1 MEKTKKALMESLNWR
16 VTEKMVCV
24 TIGVWKK
31 CDNDDVGLIDY
42 RNAFESGNV
51 KP

>member
-1 MEKTKKALMESLNWR
+1 MFEFWR
-16 VTEKMVCV
+16 VTEKMVCI

-31 CDNDDVGLIDY
+31 CDDDDDDDCVVGLSDY

>member
-1 MEKTKKALMESLNWR
+1 
-16 VTEKMVCV
+16 MVCIR
-24 TIGVWKK
+24 IGVWKK
-31 CDNDDVGLIDY
+31 CDDDVGLIDY

>member
-1 MEKTKKALMESLNWR
+1 MFEFWR
-16 VTEKMVCV
+16 VTEKMVCI

-31 CDNDDVGLIDY
+31 CDDDDDCVVGLSDY